1 MAERTRSDL
10 AALFDDGKRPD
21 GKDFRDIFES
31 CLNKSSDG
39 LSIDTDQTL
48 VLARGLRLGNSAAN
62 ASGGLRFTGGQV
74 QFNDGTGWKPI
85 AANAAGFTQVGAS
98 TDIAYAAGNVGIGNF
113 ATTQPPTQPTFR
125 LEVNLGPNTSTSEQ
139 VRFGNV
145 VCCNGAAA
153 FGGSAMFAHRQH
165 ASNTNY
171 ALRQAADGSV
181 SVNSASGERLS
192 LRQGDAARLGVSV
205 TGQVIVGGENNLNGS
220 ANQALQVSGSAFKN
234 DGNANWA
241 FTSDARV
248 KEDIRDLDAGLAE
261 LRRVRPVRYRYNGR
275 AGTQAG
281 LEGVGVLGQEIEQI
295 FPETIEK
302 VSASGTSPDE
312 IDELRVFNPSA
323 LTFVLINA
331 VKQLAQKVESLEQAL
346 ADRQATVAQ

>member
-1 MAERTRSDL
+1 MTERTRSDL
-10 AALFDDGKRPD
+10 AVLFADGERPD
-21 GKDFRDIFES
+21 GQDFRDIFDS

-39 LSIDTDQTL
+39 LSVDTDQNL

-62 ASGGLRFTGGQV
+62 AAGGLRFNGGQV
-74 QFNDGTGWKPI
+74 QFNDGTGWQAI
-85 AANAAGFTQVGAS
+85 AANASGFTQVGAS
-98 TDIAYAAGNVGIGNF
+98 TAIAYTAGNVGIGNF
-113 ATTQPPTQPTFR
+113 ATPPTYR
-125 LEVNLGPNTSTSEQ
+125 LEVNLAPNTGVAEQ

-145 VCCNGAAA
+145 VCCNGTAAL
-153 FGGSAMFAHRQH
+153 GGSAMFAHRQH

-171 ALRQAADGSV
+171 ALRQAPDGSV
-181 SVNSASGERLS
+181 SVNSAAAERLS
-192 LRQGDAARLGVSV
+192 LRQGDAARLGISV
-205 TGQVIVGGENNLNGS
+205 TGQVIVGGENNLAGS

-248 KEDIRDLDAGLAE
+248 KEDIRDLEVGLAE

-275 AGTQAG
+275 ANTQAG
-281 LEGVGVLGQEIEQI
+281 LECVGVLGQEIEQI

-302 VSASGTSPDE
+302 VPASGTGEDT
-312 IDELRVFNPSA
+312 IDDLRVFNPSA

-331 VKQLAQKVESLEQAL
+331 IKELAQKVESLEQLL
-346 ADRQATVAQ
+346 ADRKAAEVQ

>member
-1 MAERTRSDL
+1 MAAKTRSDL
-10 AALFDDGKRPD
+10 AVLFDDGKRPD
-21 GKDFRDIFES
+21 GKDFKDIFDS

-39 LSIDTDQTL
+39 LSIDDDQTL

-62 ASGGLRFTGGQV
+62 AAGGLRFTGGQV

-98 TDIAYAAGNVGIGNF
+98 TAIAYSAGNVGIG
-113 ATTQPPTQPTFR
+113 TTAQPTFQ
-125 LEVNLGPNTSTSEQ
+125 LEVDLGPNTSEAER

-145 VCCNGAAA
+145 VCCNGSAA
-153 FGGSAMFAHRQH
+153 FQGSAMFAHRNQ
-165 ASNTNY
+165 ANQANPNSTY
-171 ALRQAADGSV
+171 ALRQSSAGATHLNAAG
-181 SVNSASGERLS
+181 NEILS
-192 LRQGDAARLGVSV
+192 LRQNDTPRLGIST
-205 TGQVIVGGENNLNGS
+205 TGQVIIGSDSNLPGS

-302 VSASGTSPDE
+302 VSASGTSSDE

-331 VKQLAQKVESLEQAL
+331 VKQLAQKVDVLEQAL
-346 ADRQATVAQ
+346 ARREAAGTQ

>member
-1 MAERTRSDL
+1 MTERTRSDL

-21 GKDFRDIFES
+21 GQDFRDIFDS

-62 ASGGLRFTGGQV
+62 AAGGLRFTGGQV
-74 QFNDGTGWKPI
+74 QFNDGTGWQPI

-98 TDIAYAAGNVGIGNF
+98 TAIAYAAGNVGIGDF
-113 ATTQPPTQPTFR
+113 ATTQPTFR
-125 LEVNLGPNTSTSEQ
+125 FEVNLRPNTSTSEQ

-181 SVNSASGERLS
+181 SVNSASGEHLS

-205 TGQVIVGGENNLNGS
+205 TGQVIVGGENNLTGS
-220 ANQALQVSGSAFKN
+220 ANQALQVSGSVFKN
-234 DGNANWA
+234 DGNALWA

-261 LRRVRPVRYRYNGR
+261 LRLVRPVRYRYNGR
-275 AGTQAG
+275 AGTKAG

-346 ADRQATVAQ
+346 ADRQAMVAQ

>member
-1 MAERTRSDL
+1 MTERTRADL
-10 AALFDDGKRPD
+10 AVQFADGERPN
-21 GKDFRDIFES
+21 GQDFRDIFDS

-39 LSIDTDQTL
+39 LSVDTDQNL
-48 VLARGLRLGNSAAN
+48 VLARGVRLGNSASN
-62 ASGGLRFTGGQV
+62 AAGGLRFTSGQV
-74 QFNDGTGWKPI
+74 QFNDGTGWQPI
-85 AANAAGFTQVGAS
+85 AATAVGFSQVGA
-98 TDIAYAAGNVGIGNF
+98 TTAIAYSAGNVGIN
-113 ATTQPPTQPTFR
+113 TTTTTPTFR
-125 LEVNLGPNTSTSEQ
+125 LEVNLASNTSEGER

-145 VCCNGAAA
+145 VCCNGSAA
-153 FGGSAMFAHRQH
+153 FGGSATFAHRNQ
-165 ASNTNY
+165 ANAANPNITY
-171 ALRQAADGSV
+171 ALRQSSTGATHLNAAGS
-181 SVNSASGERLS
+181 EILS
-192 LRQGDAARLGVSV
+192 LRQNDTPRIGIST
-205 TGQVIVGGENNLNGS
+205 TGQVIIGSDSNLPGS
-220 ANQALQVSGSAFKN
+220 ASQAFQVSGSAFKN

-281 LEGVGVLGQEIEQI
+281 LERVGVLGQEIEQI

-302 VSASGTSPDE
+302 VSASGANPDE

-331 VKQLAQKVESLEQAL
+331 VKQLAQKVDALEQAL
-346 ADRQATVAQ
+346 ARREAAGTQ